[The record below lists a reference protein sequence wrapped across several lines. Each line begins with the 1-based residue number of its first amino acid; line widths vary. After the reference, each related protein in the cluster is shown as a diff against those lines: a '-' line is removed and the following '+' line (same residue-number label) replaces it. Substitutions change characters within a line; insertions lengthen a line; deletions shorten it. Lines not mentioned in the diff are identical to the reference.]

1 MRKLSTLALATAL
14 ASTMAVSAF
23 AAPAPAAAGDAG
35 TTPSQVFQELG
46 NVVDANTIL
55 IGTTL
60 ASAVAGG
67 PLTVG
72 ATTINN
78 LTVGL
83 GNNLEVRTGA
93 LPNGIGANGATV
105 KYAGFV
111 PGLAIYGG
119 FGSNS
124 TSPANTGSSAWAI
137 GAAYEMA
144 MNGFLINGN
153 AQLSGLSATPVAGT
167 TNTNSLMDLSG
178 AAYYPFTPNVL
189 LAGQVSYSNNSIP
202 TAGVAGGSTSNMNIA
217 AGARLHKDNWVID
230 ALVLLN
236 NSGTTTPPAPGVAT
250 TGGVFSMGAPILVNV
265 SYIF

>member
-1 MRKLSTLALATAL
+1 MRKLSTLTLAAAL

-23 AAPAPAAAGDAG
+23 AAPAAPAAGDAG
-35 TTPSQVFQELG
+35 TEPSYVFQELG
-46 NVVDANTIL
+46 NVIDANKIIL
-55 IGTTL
+55 GTNVMGAAPLNGTL
-60 ASAVAGG
+60 
-67 PLTVG
+67 G

-78 LTVGL
+78 ISVGL
-83 GNNLEVRTGA
+83 GNGLEVRTGA

-119 FGSNS
+119 FGTTSV
-124 TSPANTGSSAWAI
+124 SPANTGSSAWAI

-144 MNGFLINGN
+144 MSGFIINGN

-167 TNTNSLMDLSG
+167 TNTNNLMDLSG

-189 LAGQVSYSNNSIP
+189 LAGQVSYSNNSS
-202 TAGVAGGSTSNMNIA
+202 TLAGVAAGSISNMNIA

-236 NSGTTTPPAPGVAT
+236 NSQTNTPPAPAPAV
-250 TGGVFSMGAPILVNV
+250 TGGTFSMGAPILINV
-265 SYIF
+265 AYTF